1 MDDAEQ
7 ANESSRNESTTET
20 VVNGEQIE
28 QKKMEMID
36 SQSTTDEDNP
46 IAMDKTQRQINLN
59 IGQLMNTNENEKSQS
74 NQAATIVSRALLF
87 NRNDSIQSFGHGD
100 YTIMWRN
107 LMWLREKET
116 IILKGICGRFRTGHL
131 TAVMGPSGSG
141 KSTMLDCIVGFRKK
155 GLTGTIS
162 VLGDD
167 EDHIKIALITQNDYL
182 IDVLTVREMLV
193 YASKLK
199 NFAHD
204 EDSDGNDD
212 NDDESKDIGVPN
224 EVISTISE
232 QIDNNLSA
240 TDSSSKRNL
249 INDKA
254 NGTNFHETLVNE
266 VIKKLGLEVCADTFA
281 GNCSGGQRKRI
292 SIGLEMISKPNFL
305 ILDEPT
311 SGLDSSACYQTV
323 SVMKNLTRDKQS
335 PIGVISTIH
344 QPSARVF
351 NLFDHIYIISYN
363 GYCIYEGSPKNLLQ
377 HLSKVDLICPQF
389 HNPADFIAE
398 VASNEHG
405 PKCLQ
410 KLIDLKE
417 QQDMSLPDSSPQN
430 EHWLNIRTKTNIQF
444 CCIYIRLASHILIAV
459 FISVLYGDQIGVPS
473 LCPLLKSPLDDL
485 ENFATFRKAYQI
497 DVLIST
503 ENIAYIFFTL
513 MFAMFGSMMPIIMT
527 FPSNLETLK
536 KEKTNGWYSIA
547 AYYTGSVL
555 SEIPY
560 IMTGQLRDL
569 DRFLWYLLVTT
580 LTASIAQSQGF
591 LVGALFMS
599 DASTAVFLGPITT
612 VPIMLFGGF
621 FVRIKFIPNYL
632 KIFGHLSYLRYSFEL
647 MLMIIYGMDRCHLD
661 PEMLNLNQTEP
672 EWKGMANMLLGEG
685 SDKFVDEFA
694 KSLGGVYNAK
704 SGKKYR
710 STI

>member
-1 MDDAEQ
+1 MIGAKTKPIIHCEELRPMDDAEQ

-36 SQSTTDEDNP
+36 SQTTTDEDNP

-107 LMWLREKET
+107 LMYTVERKHFDLKLIAKGGFERKKQ

-292 SIGLEMISKPNFL
+292 SIGLEMISK
-305 ILDEPT
+305 
-311 SGLDSSACYQTV
+311 
-323 SVMKNLTRDKQS
+323 
-335 PIGVISTIH
+335 
-344 QPSARVF
+344 
-351 NLFDHIYIISYN
+351 
-363 GYCIYEGSPKNLLQ
+363 
-377 HLSKVDLICPQF
+377 
-389 HNPADFIAE
+389 
-398 VASNEHG
+398 
-405 PKCLQ
+405 
-410 KLIDLKE
+410 
-417 QQDMSLPDSSPQN
+417 
-430 EHWLNIRTKTNIQF
+430 
-444 CCIYIRLASHILIAV
+444 
-459 FISVLYGDQIGVPS
+459 
-473 LCPLLKSPLDDL
+473 
-485 ENFATFRKAYQI
+485 
-497 DVLIST
+497 
-503 ENIAYIFFTL
+503 
-513 MFAMFGSMMPIIMT
+513 
-527 FPSNLETLK
+527 
-536 KEKTNGWYSIA
+536 
-547 AYYTGSVL
+547 
-555 SEIPY
+555 
-560 IMTGQLRDL
+560 
-569 DRFLWYLLVTT
+569 
-580 LTASIAQSQGF
+580 
-591 LVGALFMS
+591 
-599 DASTAVFLGPITT
+599 
-612 VPIMLFGGF
+612 
-621 FVRIKFIPNYL
+621 
-632 KIFGHLSYLRYSFEL
+632 
-647 MLMIIYGMDRCHLD
+647 
-661 PEMLNLNQTEP
+661 
-672 EWKGMANMLLGEG
+672 
-685 SDKFVDEFA
+685 
-694 KSLGGVYNAK
+694 
-704 SGKKYR
+704 
-710 STI
+710 